1 MEIPRQPRPSTSAFP
16 RTRRARAWPARGGRG
31 THLYRVSGAVS
42 ALELK
47 LKIPVPHMHRLSSLA
62 QPLNNE
68 PFWYHGSAVPTEK
81 RDPSRV
87 PFIKAKPSLDELTD
101 GEVVHH
107 QKRGAKKC

>member
-1 MEIPRQPRPSTSAFP
+1 MLEE
-16 RTRRARAWPARGGRG
+16 RAV
-31 THLYRVSGAVS
+31 LVSR
-42 ALELK
+42 K
-47 LKIPVPHMHRLSSLA
+47 R
-62 QPLNNE
+62 
-68 PFWYHGSAVPTEK
+68 VPTEKGGKK

>member
-31 THLYRVSGAVS
+31 THLYRASGAVS

-62 QPLNNE
+62 AAAL
-68 PFWYHGSAVPTEK
+68 SARRTGCSGITEARPDREGRK
-81 RDPSRV
+81 EERSFART
-87 PFIKAKPSLDELTD
+87 I
-101 GEVVHH
+101 H
-107 QKRGAKKC
+107 QS